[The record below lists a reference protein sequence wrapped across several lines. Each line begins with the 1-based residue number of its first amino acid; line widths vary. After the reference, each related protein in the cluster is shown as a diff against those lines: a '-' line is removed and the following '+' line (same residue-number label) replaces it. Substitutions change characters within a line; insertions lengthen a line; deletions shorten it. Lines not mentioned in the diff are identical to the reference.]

1 MGIATGLGKYVGFAV
16 ETTAGTAVTPT
27 VTLPCTE
34 SLKREQP
41 RIEAKGIIAGR
52 RILDAGHWRGGNIT
66 AGGDVNMELYGQ
78 GLGAVLRGM
87 FGTVSSTTGPVSG
100 IYTHTWTAVG
110 QPLPLT
116 VQTVVPAVNETL
128 YPSTYTGSMIDS
140 WELSAASGEYVT
152 LGLTLVSM
160 KCIHYRQVTDGVTT
174 NTSAAI
180 TSATAAW
187 VFDDIGKP
195 ISGTGIPAGTTILS
209 VQSAT
214 AATMSANATATGT
227 GITFTI
233 GVAASATAY
242 PSTIKPFTFREA
254 TVSVGGSAASV
265 KKLTL
270 GCENNLDKER
280 YFLGSPE
287 RKVPL
292 EADLH
297 EIKGSLEG
305 EFEDRV
311 QYLRF
316 VNESQVAVVAA
327 FTHLTGETLT
337 FTMNVRLDG
346 DTPGDN
352 GRGVVPL
359 TIPFK
364 AVGSTDAAAFSVVWK
379 TTDATP

>member
-52 RILDAGHWRGGNIT
+52 RILDAGHWRGGNIS
-66 AGGDVNMELYGQ
+66 AGGDVNMELYAHGI
-78 GLGAVLRGM
+78 GAVMRGM

-100 IYTHTWTAVG
+100 IYTHTWTASG

-128 YPSTYTGSMIDS
+128 YPSTYAGTMIDS
-140 WELSAASGEYVT
+140 WEIAAASGEYAT
-152 LGLTLVSM
+152 LGLTLVAM

-174 NTSAAI
+174 NGSAAI

-195 ISGTGIPAGTTILS
+195 ITGTGIPAGTTILS

-214 AATMSANATATGT
+214 AATMSANATASGT
-227 GITFTI
+227 SITFSI
-233 GVAASATAY
+233 GIAAASTAY

-254 TVSVGGSAASV
+254 SITAGGSAAYV
-265 KKLTL
+265 KKLTVS
-270 GCENNLDKER
+270 GANNLDKDR

-297 EIKGSLEG
+297 EIKGTLEG

-316 VNESQVAVVAA
+316 VNESQMALVVSFA
-327 FTHLTGETLT
+327 HISGESLT
-337 FTMNVRLDG
+337 FTMNVRVDG
-346 DTPGDN
+346 ETPGDN
-352 GRGVVPL
+352 GRGVVPM

-364 AVGSTDAAAFSVVWK
+364 AVGSTDAAALSVVWK
-379 TTDATP
+379 STDSTP